1 MTKSKMLKV
10 RIAVGCP
17 SGTTEDWSNDTIVEV
32 HEELIDMFSENVIE
46 FARRH
51 LKQPRM
57 NEWDACDS

>member
-1 MTKSKMLKV
+1 MTKMLKV

-17 SGTTEDWSNDTIVEV
+17 SGTTEDWSDDITVEV
-32 HEELIDMFSENVIE
+32 DKELIDMFSANVIE